1 MACPSSPI
9 LRSVQRRTWKEVSC
23 VDKCIDYYF
32 DIRNMGT
39 ILLEEGAYDAL
50 LQDRHLLE
58 STIARVERYL
68 HGNGEDYL
76 DLRIGPLKLRI
87 RGFDEAGYLY
97 SALRN
102 V

>member
-1 MACPSSPI
+1 M
-9 LRSVQRRTWKEVSC
+9 
-23 VDKCIDYYF
+23 DKCIDYYY
-32 DIRNMGT
+32 DIRSMGI

-68 HGNGEDYL
+68 LGSGEDYL
-76 DLRIGPLKLRI
+76 DLQIGPLKLRI

-97 SALRN
+97 SALRS

>member
-1 MACPSSPI
+1 M
-9 LRSVQRRTWKEVSC
+9 
-23 VDKCIDYYF
+23 DKCIDYYY
-32 DIRNMGT
+32 DIRSMGI

-68 HGNGEDYL
+68 HGSGEDYL
-76 DLRIGPLKLRI
+76 DLQIGPLKLRI

-97 SALRN
+97 SALRG

>member
-1 MACPSSPI
+1 M
-9 LRSVQRRTWKEVSC
+9 
-23 VDKCIDYYF
+23 DKCIDYYY
-32 DIRNMGT
+32 DIRSMGI

-50 LQDRHLLE
+50 LQDRLLLE

-68 HGNGEDYL
+68 HGSGEEYL
-76 DLRIGPLKLRI
+76 DLQIGPLKLRI

-97 SALRN
+97 SALRS

>member
-1 MACPSSPI
+1 M
-9 LRSVQRRTWKEVSC
+9 
-23 VDKCIDYYF
+23 DKCIDYYF
-32 DIRNMGT
+32 DIRNTGT

>member
-1 MACPSSPI
+1 M
-9 LRSVQRRTWKEVSC
+9 
-23 VDKCIDYYF
+23 DKCIDYYY
-32 DIRNMGT
+32 DIRSMGI

-68 HGNGEDYL
+68 HGSGEDYL
-76 DLRIGPLKLRI
+76 ALQIGPLKLRI

-97 SALRN
+97 SALRS

>member
-1 MACPSSPI
+1 M
-9 LRSVQRRTWKEVSC
+9 LFRS
-23 VDKCIDYYF
+23 F
-32 DIRNMGT
+32 DIRCAND

-50 LQDRHLLE
+50 CKDRHLLE

-68 HGNGEDYL
+68 HGSGEDYL
-76 DLRIGPLKLRI
+76 DLQIGPLKLRI

-97 SALRN
+97 SALRS

>member
-1 MACPSSPI
+1 M
-9 LRSVQRRTWKEVSC
+9 
-23 VDKCIDYYF
+23 DKCIDYYY
-32 DIRNMGT
+32 DIRSMGI

-68 HGNGEDYL
+68 HGSGEEYL
-76 DLRIGPLKLRI
+76 DLQIGPLKLRI

-97 SALRN
+97 SALRS

>member
-1 MACPSSPI
+1 MD
-9 LRSVQRRTWKEVSC
+9 R
-23 VDKCIDYYF
+23 CIDYYY
-32 DIRNMGT
+32 DIRSMGI

-68 HGNGEDYL
+68 HGSGEDYL
-76 DLRIGPLKLRI
+76 DLQIGPLKLRI

-97 SALRN
+97 SALRS

>member
-1 MACPSSPI
+1 M
-9 LRSVQRRTWKEVSC
+9 
-23 VDKCIDYYF
+23 DKCIDYYY
-32 DIRNMGT
+32 DIRSMGI

-68 HGNGEDYL
+68 HGSGEDYL
-76 DLRIGPLKLRI
+76 GLQIGPLKLRI

-97 SALRN
+97 SALRS

>member
-1 MACPSSPI
+1 M
-9 LRSVQRRTWKEVSC
+9 
-23 VDKCIDYYF
+23 DKFIDYYF

-50 LQDRHLLE
+50 LQDRHLLG

-68 HGNGEDYL
+68 SGSAQDDL
-76 DLRIGPLKLRI
+76 DLQIGPLKLRVC
-87 RGFDEAGYLY
+87 GFDEAGHLH
-97 SALRN
+97 SVLMN

>member
-1 MACPSSPI
+1 M
-9 LRSVQRRTWKEVSC
+9 
-23 VDKCIDYYF
+23 DKCIDYYF
-32 DIRNMGT
+32 DIRDMGT

-50 LQDRHLLE
+50 LQDRHLLK

-68 HGNGEDYL
+68 SGSTQDDL
-76 DLRIGPLKLRI
+76 DLQIGPLKLRV

-97 SALRN
+97 SALKS

>member
-1 MACPSSPI
+1 M
-9 LRSVQRRTWKEVSC
+9 
-23 VDKCIDYYF
+23 DKLIDYYF

-50 LQDRHLLE
+50 LQDRHLLK

-68 HGNGEDYL
+68 SGSTEDDL
-76 DLRIGPLKLRI
+76 DLQIGPLKLRV

-97 SALRN
+97 SALMN

>member
-1 MACPSSPI
+1 M
-9 LRSVQRRTWKEVSC
+9 
-23 VDKCIDYYF
+23 DKCIDYYY
-32 DIRNMGT
+32 DIRSMGI

-68 HGNGEDYL
+68 HGSGEDHL
-76 DLRIGPLKLRI
+76 DLQIGPLKLRI

-97 SALRN
+97 SALRS

>member
-1 MACPSSPI
+1 M
-9 LRSVQRRTWKEVSC
+9 
-23 VDKCIDYYF
+23 DKCIDYYY
-32 DIRNMGT
+32 DIRSMGI

-50 LQDRHLLE
+50 LQDRHLFE

-68 HGNGEDYL
+68 HGSGEDYL
-76 DLRIGPLKLRI
+76 DLQIGPLKLRI

-97 SALRN
+97 SALRS

>member
-1 MACPSSPI
+1 M
-9 LRSVQRRTWKEVSC
+9 
-23 VDKCIDYYF
+23 DKFIDYYF

-50 LQDRHLLE
+50 LQDRHLLK

-68 HGNGEDYL
+68 HGSGEDYL
-76 DLRIGPLKLRI
+76 DLQIGPLKLRI